1 MARHC
6 QGSFVSDVPGTLC
19 RVFAVKVQGFFF
31 YHIYICFNNFLLKPL
46 LSENIFVWIILRLF
60 REHHLKLIITFADFN
75 CMHIMFLDQLTVC
88 TLCF

>member
-6 QGSFVSDVPGTLC
+6 QGNFVSGVPGTLC
-19 RVFAVKVQGFFF
+19 RIFAVKLQGFF

-46 LSENIFVWIILRLF
+46 LSESIFVWIILRLF

-75 CMHIMFLDQLTVC
+75 CMHIFVDFILIYLY
-88 TLCF
+88 